1 MFGLRKTLGSLFG
14 LHQIDETW
22 FGHLEE
28 TLLKADVG
36 IATTDTLISS
46 LRKTAKTQS
55 INNAEQ
61 LKGILVQEITQL
73 LSPLE
78 SPQNPLLTPQSG
90 QKPEV
95 WLIVGVNG
103 AGKTTSIGKLCRHFQ
118 AQGKSVLLAAGDT
131 FRAAARNQLK
141 EWGERN
147 HVQVLSQ
154 ESGDAAAVAHD
165 AIHAAISR
173 QIDLLFIDT
182 AGRLATQGNLM
193 EELKK
198 VKRVISKVIPD
209 APHQIVLVLDGN
221 TGQNGIAQVLAFRNA
236 IGLQGII
243 VTKLDGTAKG
253 GVICALS
260 KALETPMESGA
271 TSSRTFVYA
280 LGKGEGLA
288 DLEPFNA
295 QIYAKEIVE

>member
-36 IATTDTLISS
+36 ITTTDTLISS

-295 QIYAKEIVE
+295 QIYAKELVE